1 MNKHKKILY
10 IEDDPVNRTLV
21 RKLLLS
27 QGYDFV
33 EADNGLD
40 GIQVALD
47 EHPNI
52 ILMDISMSGLDG
64 YETTTRIKGMNEL
77 KDIPIVAVTANAM
90 QGDRER
96 ALTAGCDGYITKPID
111 PETFVEQILSYIDG
125 KQERVESTKEAGYLK
140 EYNQKLVERLEEKLR
155 ELSDYNEAL
164 EGKVNE
170 KVNELQQAQE
180 QLMQSDKMASIGQL
194 AAGVAHEINNP
205 IGYVNSNLN
214 TLEQY
219 AAGLLSIVDA
229 YQDVESHLDAGS
241 EAIKNLVTLKQRIDF
256 DYLRQDIMNL
266 IHESQEGANRVKKI
280 VQDLKDFSH
289 VDNNEWQEA
298 DLHAGLDSTL
308 NIVHNEIKYKAEVVK
323 EYGRLPT
330 VQCVTSQINQ
340 VFMNILV
347 NAAQAIENKGV
358 ITIRTYEQDGL
369 ARIEISDNGKGI
381 DTGNI
386 KKIFDPFFT
395 TKPVGKGTGLGLS
408 LTYSIIKKH
417 GGRIDVESQPGKG
430 TTFRILLPRSQNK
443 EAIENDLPDRY
454 VVAHG

>member
-1 MNKHKKILY
+1 
-10 IEDDPVNRTLV
+10 V
-21 RKLLLS
+21 
-27 QGYDFV
+27 
-33 EADNGLD
+33 
-40 GIQVALD
+40 
-47 EHPNI
+47 
-52 ILMDISMSGLDG
+52 
-64 YETTTRIKGMNEL
+64 
-77 KDIPIVAVTANAM
+77 
-90 QGDRER
+90 
-96 ALTAGCDGYITKPID
+96 
-111 PETFVEQILSYIDG
+111 
-125 KQERVESTKEAGYLK
+125 
-140 EYNQKLVERLEEKLR
+140 EEKVR

-164 EGKVNE
+164 EVKVNE

-219 AAGLLSIVDA
+219 AAGLLNIVDA
-229 YQDVESHLDAGS
+229 YQVVESHLDKDS
-241 EAIKNLVTLKQRIDF
+241 EPIENLVSLKERIDF

-289 VDNNEWQEA
+289 VDNNEWQDA

-330 VQCVTSQINQ
+330 VQCVISQINQ

-358 ITIRTYEQDGL
+358 ITIRTFEQDGL
-369 ARIEISDNGKGI
+369 ASIEISDNGKGI
-381 DTGNI
+381 DPGNI

-417 GGRIDVESQPGKG
+417 GGSIDVESQPGKG
-430 TTFRILLPRSQNK
+430 TTFRILLPGSQNN
-443 EAIENDLPDRY
+443 EAIEDDQPDRY